1 MKSSIP
7 DWMMKNPRLIKIKN
21 VKFDTRVTKNNKAQL
36 IPNQAKEIFASKN
49 WVFDQYNFD
58 KKVLKTFEYI
68 L

>member
-1 MKSSIP
+1 
-7 DWMMKNPRLIKIKN
+7 MMKNPRLIKIKN

-36 IPNQAKEIFASKN
+36 IPNQVKEIFASKN

-58 KKVLKTFEYI
+58 NNMLKAFEYI